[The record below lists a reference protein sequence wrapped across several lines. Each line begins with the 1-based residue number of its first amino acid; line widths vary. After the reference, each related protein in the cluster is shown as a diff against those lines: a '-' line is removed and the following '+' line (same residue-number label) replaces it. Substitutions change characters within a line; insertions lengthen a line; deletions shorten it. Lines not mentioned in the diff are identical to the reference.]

1 MTQKERPFWCDAF
14 VVLPDHLH
22 AVWTFAPGDAD
33 YSTRWGAIKA
43 RFFRRLNEV
52 VCRPGFNPAPVP
64 AELPVV
70 TSGRFAGLQ
79 PGLRADKREA
89 PVWQR
94 RFWEH
99 CIRDDRDYRNHMAYC
114 WG

>member
-22 AVWTFAPGDAD
+22 AVWTIAPGDAD

-99 CIRDDRDYRNHMAYC
+99 CIRDDRDYRNHMAYS